1 MGALLQFPGGA
12 PVGQGAWSEQS
23 RLWWLLWSGCPGLG
37 WSRLAQIQGLFGS
50 WAEAWQA
57 PLGLF
62 EALPGFG
69 PSLGQRLGHYR
80 EAGPGIAMAPPAE
93 APGHCRRR
101 HPAPLPPWPVDGPCD
116 WSRVGEGWLAG
127 GEWVGRRN

>member
-1 MGALLQFPGGA
+1 MGALLQFPCGDTSGAPAGAPGGA

-69 PSLGQRLGHYR
+69 PSLGLKSNLR
-80 EAGPGIAMAPPAE
+80 
-93 APGHCRRR
+93 CF
-101 HPAPLPPWPVDGPCD
+101 D
-116 WSRVGEGWLAG
+116 
-127 GEWVGRRN
+127 